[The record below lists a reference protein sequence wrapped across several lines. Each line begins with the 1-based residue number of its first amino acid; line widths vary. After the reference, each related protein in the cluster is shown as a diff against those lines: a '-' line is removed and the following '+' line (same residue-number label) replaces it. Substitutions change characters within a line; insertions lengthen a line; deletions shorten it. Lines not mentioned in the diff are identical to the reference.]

1 MFSMLNMRSV
11 DQGDLTAKAGIR
23 NAALRLFAE
32 QGHQAVSVRQI
43 AEAAGVSPA
52 LVLHHFGSKDGLREA
67 VDRYAAAQF
76 DAFLEAPEEVG
87 DVLTSGSNASMAE
100 LIAKVLPPGSP
111 LPAYLRRLLLEGDP
125 AGRALFRRWY
135 EVSRALVE
143 QLIAAGFA
151 TPTEDPDVMAAFM
164 LTADLALLVLRDPLT
179 DALGFDPVSPDG
191 LTRWAAEVAR
201 IYRDGAFVVP
211 EDTTDQPAD
220 R

>member
-1 MFSMLNMRSV
+1 MLNMRSA
-11 DQGDLTAKAGIR
+11 DDGDLTAKAVIR

-52 LVLHHFGSKDGLREA
+52 LVLHHFGSKEGLREA

-76 DAFLEAPEEVG
+76 DALLEAPEEVG

-100 LIAKVLPPGSP
+100 LIAKVLPAGSP

-135 EVSRALVE
+135 EVSRALIE

-151 TPTEDPDVMAAFM
+151 TPTEDPEVRAAFM
-164 LTADLALLVLRDPLT
+164 LTADLALLVLREPLT
-179 DALGFDPVSPDG
+179 DVLGFDPVSPDG

-211 EDTTDQPAD
+211 EGTTDRSAD

>member
-1 MFSMLNMRSV
+1 MFSILNMRSV
-11 DQGDLTAKAGIR
+11 SGDLTAKAGIR
-23 NAALRLFAE
+23 NAALGLFAE
-32 QGHQAVSVRQI
+32 RGHSAVSVRQI

-76 DAFLEAPEEVG
+76 DAFLQAPEEVG

-125 AGRALFRRWY
+125 AGRELFRRWY

-143 QLIAAGFA
+143 RLIAAGFA
-151 TPTEDPDVMAAFM
+151 KPTEDLQVRAAFM
-164 LTADLALLVLRDPLT
+164 LTADLALLVLREPLT

-191 LTRWAAEVAR
+191 LSRWAAEVTR
-201 IYRDGAFVVP
+201 IYREGAFVVP
-211 EDTTDQPAD
+211 DETTDRSAD